1 MKEETMAKINE
12 ITAKSILN
20 KSKIFDYCLNPY
32 TGCQI
37 GCLYCYARLFM
48 GRYSGHKEP
57 WSTFVDVK
65 VNAPELLAKQ
75 LARTRRGRVWIA
87 SVCDPYQPVERKYRL
102 TRRCLEALVQRPFP
116 VIIQTKSDLVLRD
129 LDLLERLPDVEVGMT
144 ITTDD
149 ERLAKIFEPG
159 ASSVSNRVKA
169 LGRIHAA
176 GIKTYAFI
184 GPILPGDPQKLG
196 SMLDGKVDRV
206 LMDRMNYVSS
216 IKGIYKNLG
225 LEWAISDEF
234 FDEYKHRLTFEL
246 RRRAIAI
253 ELHF

>member
-1 MKEETMAKINE
+1 MVKIKE

-20 KSKIFDYCLNPY
+20 KSKIFEYCLNPY

-65 VNAPELLAKQ
+65 VNGPELLAKQ
-75 LARTRRGRVWIA
+75 LKRAATGRVWIA
-87 SVCDPYQPVERKYRL
+87 SVCDPYQPVERTYRL
-102 TRRCLEALVQRPFP
+102 TRRCLEALVQSPFP

-129 LDLLERLPDVEVGMT
+129 LDVLERLSDVEVGMT

-149 ERLAKIFEPG
+149 QRIAKIFEPG
-159 ASSVSNRVKA
+159 ASPVTNRIKA
-169 LGRIHAA
+169 LGRIRAA
-176 GIKTYAFI
+176 GIKTYVFI
-184 GPILPGDPQKLG
+184 GPILPGDTERLA
-196 SMLDGKVDRV
+196 SMLEGRVDRI

-216 IKGIYKNLG
+216 IKGIYRRLG
-225 LEWAISDEF
+225 LEWATTDEF
-234 FDEYKHRLTFEL
+234 FEEYKYRLVFEL
-246 RRRAIAI
+246 KQRGIVTDV
-253 ELHF
+253 LF